1 MNRVTQNRV
10 PLTSSTCH
18 VTAPVYLQQFIPQ
31 TLFQLDHNTSPRQS
45 PYHRSLQSHTQTLN
59 KYDYLLCLRV
69 FVSSSSVVSGINVF
83 VCLFACFFVFCL
95 EGDAAQEFKA
105 LAAQG
110 LFREETPKGH

>member
-18 VTAPVYLQQFIPQ
+18 VTAPVYLQQFNPQ

-59 KYDYLLCLRV
+59 KYDYYYAYVFSYLLLLLL
-69 FVSSSSVVSGINVF
+69 VVSMCLF
-83 VCLFACFFVFCL
+83 VCLLVFFVFCL